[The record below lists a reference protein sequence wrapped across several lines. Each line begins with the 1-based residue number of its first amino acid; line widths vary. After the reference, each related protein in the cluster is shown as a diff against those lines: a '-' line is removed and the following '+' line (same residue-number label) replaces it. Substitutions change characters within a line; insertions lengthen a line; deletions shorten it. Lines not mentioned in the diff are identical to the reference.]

1 RCTARDPRQQRLPEP
16 PGRTARRPGLWT
28 ATGRR
33 MAAPGRT
40 KRRAPGTPQP
50 AQRGTGTG
58 SSPATGPRTATGTG
72 QHRAQPETDRPA
84 PAHAAQGWR
93 GAGVAVDRSACMA
106 FPGPFRLPGFRSA
119 LGCRAGS
126 TPMNVIEIVTLG
138 RRMDAPGLLVAVVGV
153 DAQARVDTG
162 AQG

>member
-1 RCTARDPRQQRLPEP
+1 RLPEP

-40 KRRAPGTPQP
+40 KRRAPGALEST
-50 AQRGTGTG
+50 QRGTGAG
-58 SSPATGPRTATGTG
+58 GAPAAGPGTEPRTE

-84 PAHAAQGWR
+84 PTHAAQGWR

-106 FPGPFRLPGFRSA
+106 LESQ
-119 LGCRAGS
+119 C
-126 TPMNVIEIVTLG
+126 
-138 RRMDAPGLLVAVVGV
+138 
-153 DAQARVDTG
+153 
-162 AQG
+162 